1 MNKQPLDM
9 GAEEIIEQ
17 QFEEERRE
25 AKTAQTTPSE
35 QKGQTIYDGEVRL
48 ILDAPV
54 NMKMALELF
63 DALQTIRELKLLYT
77 IGSPSRSIVFN
88 IEIEKPIPFIDMILS
103 KVPGAVV
110 MPRIQERYD
119 YESGIISSVLNRE
132 KSTVPRIII
141 TSKTGLT
148 SIMKDS

>member
-9 GAEEIIEQ
+9 GAEEILEQ

-35 QKGQTIYDGEVRL
+35 QKGQTIYDGEVQL
-48 ILDAPV
+48 ILDVPV

-77 IGSPSRSIVFN
+77 IGSPSRGIVFC
-88 IEIEKPIPFIDMILS
+88 IKIEKPIPFIDMIVS
-103 KVPGAVV
+103 KVPGALVT
-110 MPRIQERYD
+110 PGIQKGD
-119 YESGIISSVLNRE
+119 GYESGKSSAVLNRG
-132 KSTVPRIII
+132 KSAVPRIIL